1 VTGSYP
7 QTKAFLKIYFSPIGI
22 IMKVKKIILA
32 LLATG
37 MSAGFLTSA
46 YADDA
51 ARIKALED
59 QLQVLQKAIAE
70 LKSSMPTKKEVAD
83 LTDQVTLQGK
93 EAVVLGDM
101 GNSFRMP
108 GSETSLRVYGYVEAN
123 LIKDFKATAPGDMFT
138 NMPEQP
144 LNGSDGY
151 SEGKTALTAQ
161 TSRFGFE
168 TSTPTALGPV
178 HTQLEGDFYA
188 YGGTSRDRLRVRQA
202 YGEYAG
208 WLVGKTWSTFMDLD
222 DGPETAD
229 FNGPIGMPF
238 SRPVQIR
245 YTYNTPT
252 GASFKAALENPSD
265 GATRPNL
272 VLAASKSYDWGAA
285 FNVRLI
291 AHEQRG
297 LDSSLNVVTKRGTGF
312 GVGGSYKLT
321 DTMTVMGQYA
331 SVDADDGNIMYGA
344 NYPVIQNGSEDGPVG
359 LLLDKSRGYVL
370 GLTNTFSPQLRATLA
385 YGSVESQYGSADP
398 FAIAY
403 DLANSPSLGNK
414 SLKQWHLNFFY
425 TPIKNVDLGA
435 ELIGG
440 RRTTF
445 DGKTGD
451 MSRLNL
457 LGRYSF
463 N

>member
-1 VTGSYP
+1 
-7 QTKAFLKIYFSPIGI
+7 
-22 IMKVKKIILA
+22 MKVKKIILA

-70 LKSSMPTKKEVAD
+70 LKSTMPTKKEVSD
-83 LTDQVTLQGK
+83 LTDQVVLQGK

-101 GNSFRMP
+101 ANSFRMP
-108 GSETSLRVYGYVEAN
+108 GSETSVRVYGYAEAN

-138 NMPEQP
+138 NLPEQQ
-144 LNGSDGY
+144 LNSTNPD
-151 SEGKTALTAQ
+151 SGKTALTAQ
-161 TSRFGFE
+161 TSRFGIE
-168 TSTPTALGPV
+168 TSTPTALGPI
-178 HTQLEGDFYA
+178 HTQLEADFYA
-188 YGGTSRDRLRVRQA
+188 YCGSECNRDRLRVRQA

-208 WLVGKTWSTFMDLD
+208 WLIGKTWSTFMDLD
-222 DGPETAD
+222 DGPETVD

-252 GASFKAALENPSD
+252 GASFKAALENATD

-272 VLAASKSYDWGAA
+272 VLTASKSYDWGAA
-285 FNVRLI
+285 FNVRFI
-291 AHEQRG
+291 SHEQRIG
-297 LDSSLNVVTKRGTGF
+297 SLSKTGSGF

-321 DTMTVMGQYA
+321 DSLTVMGQYA
-331 SVDADDGNIMYGA
+331 DVDADDGNIMYGA
-344 NYPVIQNGSEDGPVG
+344 NIPVIDSTGALG
-359 LLLDKSRGYVL
+359 LDKSRGYVL

-385 YGSVESQYGSADP
+385 YGSVESQFDATDP
-398 FAIAY
+398 YAIATG
-403 DLANSPSLGNK
+403 GNK
-414 SLKQWHLNFFY
+414 SLKQLHLNFFY

-435 ELIGG
+435 ELIQGK
-440 RRTTF
+440 RTTYS
-445 DGKTGD
+445 GEVGD

-457 LGRYSF
+457 QARYSF

>member
-1 VTGSYP
+1 
-7 QTKAFLKIYFSPIGI
+7 
-22 IMKVKKIILA
+22 MKVKKIILA

-70 LKSSMPTKKEVAD
+70 LKATMPTKKEVSE
-83 LTDQVTLQGK
+83 LTDQVVLQGK

-101 GNSFRMP
+101 PNSFRMP
-108 GSETSLRVYGYVEAN
+108 GSETSVRVYGYAEAN
-123 LIKDFKATAPGDMFT
+123 LIKDFKGTAPGDMFT
-138 NMPEQP
+138 NVPEQP
-144 LNGSDGY
+144 LNGTNPDS
-151 SEGKTALTAQ
+151 GKTALTAQ
-161 TSRFGFE
+161 TSRFGIE
-168 TSTPTALGPV
+168 TSTPTALGPI
-178 HTQLEGDFYA
+178 HTQLEADFYA
-188 YGGTSRDRLRVRQA
+188 YCGSECNRDRLRVRQA

-208 WLVGKTWSTFMDLD
+208 WLIGKTWSTFMDLD
-222 DGPETAD
+222 DGPETVD

-265 GATRPNL
+265 GAQRPNL
-272 VLAASKSYDWGAA
+272 VLFASKSYDSGAA
-285 FNVRLI
+285 FNVRFI
-291 AHEQRG
+291 SHEQRKG
-297 LDSSLNVVTKRGTGF
+297 SLSKSGTGF

-321 DTMTVMGQYA
+321 DSMTVMGQYA
-331 SVDADDGNIMYGA
+331 EVDGDADNAIMYGA
-344 NYPVIQNGSEDGPVG
+344 NYPDTSTGAM
-359 LLLDKSRGYVL
+359 LLDKSRGYVL

-385 YGSVESQYGSADP
+385 YGSVESQFDATDP
-398 FAIAY
+398 YAIATG
-403 DLANSPSLGNK
+403 GNK
-414 SLKQWHLNFFY
+414 SLKQLHLNFFY

-435 ELIGG
+435 ELIQGK
-440 RRTTF
+440 RTTYT
-445 DGKTGD
+445 GEVGD

-457 LGRYSF
+457 QARYSF

>member
-1 VTGSYP
+1 
-7 QTKAFLKIYFSPIGI
+7 
-22 IMKVKKIILA
+22 MKVKKLVLA
-32 LLATG
+32 MLAAG
-37 MSAGFLTSA
+37 MSAGFMASA
-46 YADDA
+46 HADDA

-59 QLQVLQKAIAE
+59 QLQLLQKAIAE
-70 LKSSMPTKKEVAD
+70 LKSTMPTQKQVSD
-83 LTDQVTLQGK
+83 LADQVELQGK
-93 EAVVLGDM
+93 ESVVLGDM

-108 GSETSLRVYGYVEAN
+108 GSETSVRVYGFVEGD
-123 LIKDFKATAPGDMFT
+123 LIKDFKGTAPGDMFT

-144 LNGSDGY
+144 LGSNPT
-151 SEGKTALTAQ
+151 SGKTAMTAQ

-188 YGGTSRDRLRVRQA
+188 YGGTTRDRLRVRHA

-252 GASFKAALENPSD
+252 GASFKVALENPTD
-265 GATRPNL
+265 GANRPNL
-272 VLAASKSYDWGAA
+272 VLAASKSYDWGGA
-285 FNVRLI
+285 FNVRFI
-291 AHEQRG
+291 SHEQRSG
-297 LDSSLNVVTKRGTGF
+297 DVSKNGSGYGI
-312 GVGGSYKLT
+312 GGSYKLT
-321 DTMTVMGQYA
+321 DSLTVMGQYA

-344 NYPVIQNGSEDGPVG
+344 NYPDSSTGAI
-359 LLLDKSRGYVL
+359 LMDKSRGYVL
-370 GLTNTFSPQLRATLA
+370 GLTNVFNSQWRATLA
-385 YGSVESQYGSADP
+385 YGSVESQIGSTDP
-398 FAIAY
+398 YVIAY
-403 DLANSPSLGNK
+403 ESTNSPSLGNK

-440 RRTTF
+440 TRTTF

-451 MSRLNL
+451 MSRVNL

>member
-1 VTGSYP
+1 
-7 QTKAFLKIYFSPIGI
+7 LKIYFTFIGI
-22 IMKVKKIILA
+22 TMKVKKIILA

-59 QLQVLQKAIAE
+59 QLQVLQQAIAE
-70 LKSSMPTKKEVAD
+70 LKASTSTKKEVSE

-101 GNSFRMP
+101 ANSFRMP
-108 GSETSLRVYGYVEAN
+108 GSETSVRVYGYAEAN

-138 NMPEQP
+138 NVLEQP
-144 LNGSDGY
+144 LNGSVGY
-151 SEGKTALTAQ
+151 TEGKTALTAQ
-161 TSRFGFE
+161 TSRFGIE

-208 WLVGKTWSTFMDLD
+208 WLFGKTWSTFMDLD
-222 DGPETAD
+222 DGPETVD

-265 GATRPNL
+265 GAQRPNL

-285 FNVRLI
+285 FNVRFVS
-291 AHEQRG
+291 HEQRLTSDTFG
-297 LDSSLNVVTKRGTGF
+297 TQTKSGSGF

-321 DTMTVMGQYA
+321 DSMTLMGQYVA
-331 SVDADDGNIMYGA
+331 VDADNDNALMYGA
-344 NYPVIQNGSEDGPVG
+344 NYPTNDLTTGA
-359 LLLDKSRGYVL
+359 LLLDRSRGYVL

-385 YGSVESQYGSADP
+385 FGSVESQFGVNDP
-398 FAIAY
+398 YVIAY
-403 DLANSPSLGNK
+403 GLEGNK
-414 SLKQWHLNFFY
+414 RLTQLHLNFYY

-435 ELIGG
+435 ELIQGK
-440 RRTTF
+440 RTTY
-445 DGKTGD
+445 GGETGD
-451 MSRLNL
+451 LSRLNL
-457 LGRYSF
+457 QARYSF

>member
-1 VTGSYP
+1 
-7 QTKAFLKIYFSPIGI
+7 
-22 IMKVKKIILA
+22 MKVKKLVLA
-32 LLATG
+32 MLAAG
-37 MSAGFLTSA
+37 MSAGFMASA
-46 YADDA
+46 HADDA

-59 QLQVLQKAIAE
+59 QLQLLQKAIAE
-70 LKSSMPTKKEVAD
+70 LKSTMPTQKQVSD
-83 LTDQVTLQGK
+83 LADQVELQGK

-108 GSETSLRVYGYVEAN
+108 GSETSVRVYGYAEAN
-123 LIKDFKATAPGDMFT
+123 LIKDFKGTAPGDMFT
-138 NMPEQP
+138 NLPEQP
-144 LNGSDGY
+144 LGSNPI
-151 SEGKTALTAQ
+151 SGKTALTAQ

-168 TSTPTALGPV
+168 TSTPTALGPI
-178 HTQLEGDFYA
+178 HTQLEADFYA
-188 YGGTSRDRLRVRQA
+188 YVGSKDVVKSVDFLGQTTSTTTVSDNNRNRLRVRHA

-208 WLVGKTWSTFMDLD
+208 WLIGQTWSTFMDLD

-252 GASFKAALENPSD
+252 GASFKVALENPTD
-265 GATRPNL
+265 GANRPNL
-272 VLAASKSYDWGAA
+272 VLSASKSYDWGGA
-285 FNVRLI
+285 FNVRFI
-291 AHEQRG
+291 SHEQRSG
-297 LDSSLNVVTKRGTGF
+297 DVSKNGSGYGI
-312 GVGGSYKLT
+312 GGSYKLT
-321 DTMTVMGQYA
+321 DSLTVMGQYA

-344 NYPVIQNGSEDGPVG
+344 NYPDSSTGAI
-359 LLLDKSRGYVL
+359 LMDKSRGYVL
-370 GLTNTFSPQLRATLA
+370 GLTNVFNSQWRATLA
-385 YGSVESQYGSADP
+385 YGAVDSQIDANDP
-398 FAIAY
+398 YA
-403 DLANSPSLGNK
+403 LASGGTK

-440 RRTTF
+440 TRTTF

-451 MSRLNL
+451 MSRVNL

>member
-1 VTGSYP
+1 
-7 QTKAFLKIYFSPIGI
+7 
-22 IMKVKKIILA
+22 M
-32 LLATG
+32 
-37 MSAGFLTSA
+37 
-46 YADDA
+46 
-51 ARIKALED
+51 
-59 QLQVLQKAIAE
+59 
-70 LKSSMPTKKEVAD
+70 
-83 LTDQVTLQGK
+83 
-93 EAVVLGDM
+93 
-101 GNSFRMP
+101 
-108 GSETSLRVYGYVEAN
+108 
-123 LIKDFKATAPGDMFT
+123 
-138 NMPEQP
+138 
-144 LNGSDGY
+144 
-151 SEGKTALTAQ
+151 TAQ

-252 GASFKAALENPSD
+252 GASFKVALENPSD

-272 VLAASKSYDWGAA
+272 VLAASKSFDWGAA
-285 FNVRLI
+285 FNLRFVS
-291 AHEQRG
+291 HEQRIDG
-297 LDSSLNVVTKRGTGF
+297 FSKSGTGF
-312 GVGGSYKLT
+312 GIGGSYKLT
-321 DTMTVMGQYA
+321 DSMTVMGQYA
-331 SVDADDGNIMYGA
+331 AVDGDNDNALMMGA
-344 NYPVIQNGSEDGPVG
+344 NYPATQTDSEAGPVG
-359 LLLDKSRGYVL
+359 LFLDKSRGYVL

-385 YGSVESQYGSADP
+385 YGSVESQIGATEPYAS
-398 FAIAY
+398 
-403 DLANSPSLGNK
+403 LAWPGNK

-445 DGKTGD
+445 DGQTGD
-451 MSRLNL
+451 MSRFNL

>member
-1 VTGSYP
+1 
-7 QTKAFLKIYFSPIGI
+7 
-22 IMKVKKIILA
+22 MKVKKIILA

-59 QLQVLQKAIAE
+59 QLQVLQQAIAE
-70 LKSSMPTKKEVAD
+70 LKASTSTKKEVSE

-101 GNSFRMP
+101 PNSFRMP
-108 GSETSLRVYGYVEAN
+108 GSETSVRIYGYAEAN
-123 LIKDFKATAPGDMFT
+123 LIKDFKGTAPGDMFT
-138 NMPEQP
+138 NVLEQP
-144 LNGSDGY
+144 LNSSNPDT
-151 SEGKTALTAQ
+151 GKTAMTAQ
-161 TSRFGFE
+161 TSRFGIE
-168 TSTPTALGPV
+168 TSTPTALGPI
-178 HTQLEGDFYA
+178 HTQLEADFYA
-188 YGGTSRDRLRVRQA
+188 YVGSKTVATDGIGGTTTVSDNNRNRLRVRQA

-208 WLVGKTWSTFMDLD
+208 WLIGQTWSTFMDLD
-222 DGPETAD
+222 DGPETVD

-265 GATRPNL
+265 GAQRPNL
-272 VLAASKSYDWGAA
+272 VLFASKSYDWGAA
-285 FNVRLI
+285 FNVRFI
-291 AHEQRG
+291 SHEQRSG
-297 LDSSLNVVTKRGTGF
+297 SLSKSGTGF

-321 DTMTVMGQYA
+321 DSMTVMGQYA
-331 SVDADDGNIMYGA
+331 EVDGDADNAIMYGA
-344 NYPVIQNGSEDGPVG
+344 NYPDTSTGAM
-359 LLLDKSRGYVL
+359 LLDKSRGYVL

-385 YGSVESQYGSADP
+385 YGSVESQFDATDP
-398 FAIAY
+398 YAIA
-403 DLANSPSLGNK
+403 SVGNK
-414 SLKQWHLNFFY
+414 SLKQLHLNFFY

-435 ELIGG
+435 ELIQGK
-440 RRTTF
+440 RTTYT
-445 DGKTGD
+445 GEVGD

-457 LGRYSF
+457 QARYSF